1 MIKLNKTKIQFFFIL
16 IFNMCEHVNPCA
28 VAEEGVEFPGAG
40 VQDDCEHCGQYIK
53 CTGHQTQDI

>member
-1 MIKLNKTKIQFFFIL
+1 MSLFFFIL

-40 VQDDCEHCGQYIK
+40 VTDSCELPCGCWESNLGPLQEQQVLANK
-53 CTGHQTQDI
+53 